1 VTKHGAPIIDNKAE
15 MRELTSHLRKKN
27 NIIGFVPTM
36 GYLHKG
42 HLSLVQKA
50 KEMSD
55 IVIVS
60 IYVNPAQFS
69 QGEDLSRYPRSIDH
83 DLKLLENLNADYVFI
98 PQDDQMYDPDHKT
111 WVHVTELEDKLCGKS
126 RLDHFRGVATIVLKL
141 LNIVIP
147 DLMFM
152 GEKDYQQVVILEKMI
167 SDLDLQVRII
177 RCPTVREADGLAM
190 SSRNSYLSSE
200 TRKNAASIFQSLKHA
215 KEIFHRGITDVKEVI
230 REMKIMIESKGGK
243 IDYIEA
249 FNSKTLQQID
259 HLSKGSRIALAVF
272 FDSTRLIDNIEI

>member
-1 VTKHGAPIIDNKAE
+1 

>member
-1 VTKHGAPIIDNKAE
+1 MNKHGVPIIDNKAE
-15 MRELTSHLRKKN
+15 MRELISHIRKNN

-50 KEMSD
+50 KEISD

-69 QGEDLSRYPRSIDH
+69 QGEDLSRYPRNIDH
-83 DLKLLENLNADYVFI
+83 DLTLLKNLHTDYVFI
-98 PQDDQMYDPDHKT
+98 PQEDKMYDPDHKT

-126 RLDHFRGVATIVLKL
+126 RKDHFRGVATIVLKL
-141 LNIVIP
+141 LNIVST

-167 SDLDLQVRII
+167 SDLDLPVKII
-177 RCPTVREADGLAM
+177 RCPTIREEDGLAM
-190 SSRNSYLSSE
+190 SSRNSYLSPE
-200 TRKNAASIFQSLKHA
+200 IRINATSLYQSLNHA
-215 KEIFHRGITDVKEVI
+215 KDMFHKGIPEVKEVI
-230 REMKIMIESKGGK
+230 REMRIIIESKGGK

-249 FNSKTLQQID
+249 FDSKILQQID

-272 FDSTRLIDNIEI
+272 FDGTRLIDNIEV